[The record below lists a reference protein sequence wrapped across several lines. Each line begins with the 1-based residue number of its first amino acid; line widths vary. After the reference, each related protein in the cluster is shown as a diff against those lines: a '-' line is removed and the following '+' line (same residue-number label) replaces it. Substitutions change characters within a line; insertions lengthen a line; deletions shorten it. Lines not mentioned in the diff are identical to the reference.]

1 MRKPIM
7 LAAAAVSFWYGA
19 AAAQECLDQ
28 VAKLAGEQ
36 GVSTELPQA
45 QSDGQGLETQQ
56 PAAGQTTTPDDL
68 AQSGG
73 VVAPPDTDSDM
84 PVIEPPVTGDAMPTA
99 PKVVPQPESD
109 SLLATEAAKKTQIQS
124 LLTAARQAAESGDT
138 QGCLDQLQKARALA
152 AGAQQ

>member
-7 LAAAAVSFWYGA
+7 LAAAVSLWCGT

-45 QSDGQGLETQQ
+45 QSEGEGLETQQ
-56 PAAGQTTTPDDL
+56 PAAGQAATPEDL

-73 VVAPPDTDSDM
+73 VVAPPETSSDM
-84 PVIEPPVTGDAMPTA
+84 PVIEPPAISDAMPTA
-99 PKVVPQPESD
+99 PEVDPESD
-109 SLLATEAAKKTQIQS
+109 SPLMTEAAKKMQVQS
-124 LLTAARQAAESGDT
+124 LLMAARQAAESGDT
-138 QGCLDQLQKARALA
+138 QGCLDQLQKARALT
-152 AGAQQ
+152 AGEQQ